1 MRGCGQAGWLPTRRP
16 GEGSGAPA
24 GAGERSGDRTGWQQG
39 LTGVQQERV
48 KPEGRGCP
56 GHSCPEVPKA
66 GCIAA
71 AGHVLPL
78 VALKGRLGWLAFSC
92 Q

>member
-1 MRGCGQAGWLPTRRP
+1 M
-16 GEGSGAPA
+16 
-24 GAGERSGDRTGWQQG
+24 
-39 LTGVQQERV
+39 

-78 VALKGRLGWLAFSC
+78 VVLKGCLGWLAFSC